1 MAVEKQKSQ
10 RLHLLII
17 CKSFPPDCCG
27 VGDYTYLLAK
37 NLAQQN
43 NVKVSVITSVNSHG
57 ISLDNVDV
65 FPIVAN
71 WNLQNVDVLIK
82 KIQQLSPQ
90 QILWQYV
97 PYLYHP
103 KGIPIYLCVLFWR
116 LRRWK
121 MAVFFHEV
129 AIEISPKI
137 KQLCIAVI
145 QRFIAYVI
153 CNTSNL
159 ILVSNECVARFLGE
173 KRTQLIHIGSNI
185 PRCSLPL
192 NALQQLRSQTVG
204 ECDVLF
210 AIFGNIRRNHEL
222 LPALKELSAQRI
234 SWKLIL
240 IGNYENARCELFFS
254 EIARLQLQEHIYV
267 TGYVS
272 VDLAAQ
278 YLAMSD
284 VFLIWESPRKG
295 IFLHSG
301 ALCAAFANSLVIV
314 SSRGE
319 LTDRILCDESGAI
332 LLENLCVQT
341 LVEHLKRIH
350 CDPVFAKKTKEK
362 ADAFFRKYLC
372 WKVVCKKH
380 CELFQ

>member
-1 MAVEKQKSQ
+1 MAVENQKPQ

-17 CKSFPPDCCG
+17 CKSFPPDYCG

-37 NLAQQN
+37 NLAQYN
-43 NVKVSVITSVNSHG
+43 NIKISVITSVNSNCATIEH
-57 ISLDNVDV
+57 VEV

-71 WNLQNVDVLIK
+71 WNFQSIDVIIA

-97 PYLYHP
+97 PYLYHR
-103 KGIPIYLCVLFWR
+103 KGIPLYLCVLFWR
-116 LRRWK
+116 LRHCK

-129 AIEISPKI
+129 AIELSPNI
-137 KQLCIAVI
+137 KQLCIAI
-145 QRFIAYVI
+145 AQRFIAYVI
-153 CNTSNL
+153 GKTSNH
-159 ILVSNECVARFLGE
+159 IIVSNECVARFLGE
-173 KRTQLIHIGSNI
+173 KHTQLIHIGSNI
-185 PRCSLPL
+185 PRCPLPQS
-192 NALQQLRSQTVG
+192 ALQKLRSEIVG
-204 ECDVLF
+204 DCDLLF
-210 AIFGNIRRNHEL
+210 AIFGNIRSNHEL
-222 LPALKELSAQRI
+222 LPVLKKLTEQQI

-240 IGNYENARCELFFS
+240 IGNYQNTKSELFHR
-254 EIARLQLQEHIYV
+254 EITRLQLQKHIHI

-284 VFLIWESPRKG
+284 IFLIWESPHKG

-301 ALCAAFANSLVIV
+301 ALCAAFANSLVVV

-319 LTDRILCDESGAI
+319 LTDRVLCEESGAI
-332 LLENLCVQT
+332 LLENLCTQT
-341 LVEHLKRIH
+341 LITYFRNVHSSREFRQKIQENARN
-350 CDPVFAKKTKEK
+350 
-362 ADAFFRKYLC
+362 FFHKYLC

-380 CELFQ
+380 RDLFQ

>member
-1 MAVEKQKSQ
+1 MAVENQKSP

-17 CKSFPPDCCG
+17 CKSFPPDYCG

-37 NLAQQN
+37 NLAQHSHM
-43 NVKVSVITSVNSHG
+43 KVSIITSVNSQCATIDHVE
-57 ISLDNVDV
+57 I
-65 FPIVAN
+65 FPIVAH
-71 WNLQNVDVLIK
+71 WNLQSVDVIMK

-97 PYLYHP
+97 PYLYHR
-103 KGIPIYLCVLFWR
+103 KGIPLYLCILFWR

-129 AIEISPKI
+129 AIEISPNI
-137 KQLCIAVI
+137 KRLCIATA

-153 CNTSNL
+153 GQTSNH
-159 ILVSNECVARFLGE
+159 IIVSNECVARFLGE

-185 PRCSLPL
+185 PRCSLPQ
-192 NALQQLRSQTVG
+192 NTLQQLRSEIVG
-204 ECDVLF
+204 KCDLLF
-210 AIFGNIRRNHEL
+210 AIFGNIRSNHEL
-222 LPALKELSAQRI
+222 LPVLKKLSEQQI

-240 IGNYENARCELFFS
+240 IGNYQNTKSELFHR
-254 EIARLQLQEHIYV
+254 EVARLQLQEHIYI

-284 VFLIWESPRKG
+284 IFLIWESPQKG

-301 ALCAAFANSLVIV
+301 ALCAAFANSLVVV

-319 LTDRILCDESGAI
+319 LTDRILHEESGAI
-332 LLENLCVQT
+332 LLDNLCAQT
-341 LVEHLKRIH
+341 LITCFRNVHSNREFR
-350 CDPVFAKKTKEK
+350 KKIKEK
-362 ADAFFRKYLC
+362 AMAFFRKYLC

-380 CELFQ
+380 RDLFQ